1 MNITEHLICRNRPE
15 HRFNFGKL
23 CNFCIYTGFLL
34 LFVCIAPLVLKA
46 EETEIETPTP
56 STNGAASATENG
68 AEAAAGTENA
78 DGENANIDSRA
89 TDPTTE
95 TITGTSKRMERFE
108 QEGITI
114 LIDEAKTI
122 RYDEQGVEIG
132 FLNADKITL
141 KSDPETGT
149 TTEVIAVGNVEIRD
163 QDIFATCDHAVMNNL
178 TNTVVLTDNVVVLQN
193 KDRLETKL
201 FTFNRTTGK
210 QTGEGGV
217 KFKVTV
223 TQAAPVDAEAGED
236 TESDANPAAD
246 ETSTTTPAE
255 VEGEVQKDADTEL
268 PDADNTTA
276 EKPAADAED
285 AEDASPPEKTD
296 TDPEKPDSTAADT
309 ETEESEDN

>member
-1 MNITEHLICRNRPE
+1 MNITKPLLCRNR
-15 HRFNFGKL
+15 HRFPFHFDKL
-23 CNFCIYTGFLL
+23 CNFCVYAGFLL
-34 LFVCIAPLVLKA
+34 LFVCIVPLVLNA

-56 STNGAASATENG
+56 SANGVASATENNTQEAEG
-68 AEAAAGTENA
+68 A
-78 DGENANIDSRA
+78 ENANGASADTDSS
-89 TDPTTE
+89 TTEPTTE

-108 QEGITI
+108 KEGITI

-141 KSDPETGT
+141 KTDPETGA
-149 TTEVIAVGNVEIRD
+149 TTEIIAVGNVEIRD

-201 FTFNRTTGK
+201 FTFNRATGK

-223 TQAAPVDAEAGED
+223 TQAAPVEVEASEDAEGGA
-236 TESDANPAAD
+236 SAD
-246 ETSTTTPAE
+246 EEGASTDTPD
-255 VEGEVQKDADTEL
+255 QTDADTETSNTDGTTEEA
-268 PDADNTTA
+268 PEVDTENAESADS
-276 EKPAADAED
+276 EE
-285 AEDASPPEKTD
+285 ETD
-296 TDPEKPDSTAADT
+296 TD
-309 ETEESEDN
+309 TEESSD

>member
-1 MNITEHLICRNRPE
+1 MNITKPLLCRNR
-15 HRFNFGKL
+15 HRLPFHFDKL
-23 CNFCIYTGFLL
+23 CNFSVYAGFLL
-34 LFVCIAPLVLKA
+34 FFVCIVPLVLNA

-56 STNGAASATENG
+56 SADGVASATENNTQ
-68 AEAAAGTENA
+68 EAADA
-78 DGENANIDSRA
+78 ENANGASTDTDSS
-89 TDPTTE
+89 TTEPTTE

-108 QEGITI
+108 KEGITI

-141 KSDPETGT
+141 KTDPETGT
-149 TTEVIAVGNVEIRD
+149 TTEIIAVGNVEIRD

-201 FTFNRTTGK
+201 FTFNRATGK

-223 TQAAPVDAEAGED
+223 TQAAPVEAEA
-236 TESDANPAAD
+236 S
-246 ETSTTTPAE
+246 
-255 VEGEVQKDADTEL
+255 
-268 PDADNTTA
+268 
-276 EKPAADAED
+276 ED
-285 AEDASPPEKTD
+285 AEGGASPDEEGASTDTSDQTD
-296 TDPEKPDSTAADT
+296 TDTETSNTDNTDGTTEEEPGVDT
-309 ETEESEDN
+309 ENAEGADSEEETDTDTEESSD